1 MRSHHFNLIL
11 RSSRVLLLL
20 YLEFAEEGMGMNSQL
35 PLVGIKVLDATSNIA
50 GPWGGTVLGDL
61 GAEVLKIET
70 PSGDPARFMAPSDG
84 DRSAYFHIVI
94 GE

>member
-1 MRSHHFNLIL
+1 
-11 RSSRVLLLL
+11 
-20 YLEFAEEGMGMNSQL
+20 MGMNSQL

-84 DRSAYFHIVI
+84 DRSAYFHVVNR
-94 GE
+94 